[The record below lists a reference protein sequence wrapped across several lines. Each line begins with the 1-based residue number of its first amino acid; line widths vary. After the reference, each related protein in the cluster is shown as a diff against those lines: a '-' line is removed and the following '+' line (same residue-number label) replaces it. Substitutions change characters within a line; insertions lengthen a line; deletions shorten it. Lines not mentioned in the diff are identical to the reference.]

1 MALPTNFFSSS
12 GGYTPKTAA
21 DYAARDLGYKG
32 DFTGTGV
39 YDWYNQ
45 QMPNKQF
52 NYKGG
57 TGTFEG
63 TFANAFRG
71 YQQRALGGGDSG
83 KFTELYG
90 SNPYSSPIRYDVNPE
105 ISRAYA
111 DSFGW
116 EDPLGTAYTGP
127 AYNTMAAGGSVAPYQ
142 NMVLPN
148 NPNPAPDTSYTPAM
162 QAALKNAGLDPV
174 TAQPVQKASVPMQSG
189 SAYTPPPNAIQGNW
203 NVDTATAVG
212 RQFGLLAPN
221 EVAQGGLLDSR
232 VAAASPQVQQQFNAA
247 RSSIETGQ
255 YPDNGGVVPLG
266 LFEDLNDAQK
276 QALDQIIKGAPQN
289 PYANDIS
296 STIQRLMSSIGG
308 STGSFDPITG
318 ASAYMNPYTQQVID
332 TSSKKVK
339 DEAEALRNN
348 IRSRAAKLGNTGSSA
363 EGVQLGNVDTSLLDS
378 LAEINANYGYRGYDD
393 ALTRARQDFDS
404 RASRSAQAAGLYG
417 NAVNLMNNQYGVNT
431 DDYYRRAGAT
441 LGAGQTI
448 QDNNQKLLDAIE
460 RYRAEQLGFPYS
472 QLDFLKGI
480 LGAYPTGSNTT
491 TNSGGSG
498 LNGLL
503 GGALL
508 GSQVGGLFGNN
519 AAASGALA
527 AGNGV
532 SNGFFNA
539 GSFASSLFR

>member
-57 TGTFEG
+57 TGSFEG

-116 EDPLGTAYTGP
+116 EDPLGSTYTGP

-174 TAQPVQKASVPMQSG
+174 TAQPMQKVSVPMQSAG
-189 SAYTPPPNAIQGNW
+189 AYTPPPPSASGSW
-203 NVDTATAVG
+203 NVDTATAIG

-247 RSSIETGQ
+247 RSSIESGQ

-289 PYANDIS
+289 PYASDIS
-296 STIQRLMSSIGG
+296 STIQRLLASIGG
-308 STGSFDPITG
+308 STGTFDPITG
-318 ASAYMNPYTQQVID
+318 TAAYMNPYTQQVID
-332 TSSKKVK
+332 TTTKKTK

-363 EGVQLGNVDTSLLDS
+363 EGVQLSNVDSSLLDT
-378 LAEINANYGYRGYDD
+378 LANINANYGYRGYDD
-393 ALTRARQDFDS
+393 ALTRSRQDFDS
-404 RASRSAQAAGLYG
+404 RASRNAQAASLYG
-417 NAVNLMNNQYGVNT
+417 NALGLLNNQYATNT

-441 LGAGQTI
+441 LGAGETI
-448 QDNNQKLLDAIE
+448 QNNNQKLLEAIN

-480 LGAYPTGSNTT
+480 LGSYPTGSNTT
-491 TNSGGSG
+491 SSTGGNG

-503 GGALL
+503 GGAL
-508 GSQVGGLFGNN
+508 
-519 AAASGALA
+519 
-527 AGNGV
+527 
-532 SNGFFNA
+532 A
-539 GSFASSLFR
+539 GSRIGNLFSMNSDISSAISSNPSIF